1 MLEQNKALIRRFY
14 AEVVNGRKDEL
25 IDEMIAEDFDDHDAR
40 DKGRE
45 HFKTLYHVMIRIFPD
60 IQASLQDL
68 IAEGDEVVA
77 RVEFTATQA
86 DSFRGFPATN
96 RQITYSG
103 MDIFRIKDGKL
114 TERWAQRDF
123 LGMLE
128 RLGHISRTG

>member
-1 MLEQNKALIRRFY
+1 MLEQNKALVRRFY
-14 AEVVNGRKDEL
+14 DEVVNRRKDEL
-25 IDEMIAEDFDDHDAR
+25 IDEMIAEDFDDHAAR

-45 HFKTLYHVMIRIFPD
+45 HFKTLYHIMIRIFPD
-60 IQASLQDL
+60 IQVVLQDL

-96 RQITYSG
+96 RQVAYSG
-103 MDIFRIKDGKL
+103 MDIFRIQDGKL
-114 TERWAQRDF
+114 AERWAQRDF

-128 RLGHISRTG
+128 KLGHISRV

>member
-25 IDEMIAEDFDDHDAR
+25 IDEMIAEDFDDHAAR

-45 HFKTLYHVMIRIFPD
+45 HFKTLYHVMMRIFPD

>member
-1 MLEQNKALIRRFY
+1 MLEQNKALVRRFY
-14 AEVVNGRKDEL
+14 DEVVNRRKDEL
-25 IDEMIAEDFDDHDAR
+25 IDEMIAEDFDDYAAR

-60 IQASLQDL
+60 IQVVLQDL

-96 RQITYSG
+96 RQVAYSG
-103 MDIFRIKDGKL
+103 MDIFRIQDGKL
-114 TERWAQRDF
+114 AERWAQRDF

-128 RLGHISRTG
+128 KLGHISRV

>member
-14 AEVVNGRKDEL
+14 EEVVNQRKVEL
-25 IDEMIAEDFDDHDAR
+25 IDEMIAEEFDDHAAR

-45 HFKTLYHVMIRIFPD
+45 HFKTLYHIMIRIFPD
-60 IQASLQDL
+60 IQAVLQDL
-68 IAEGDEVVA
+68 IAEGDKVVA

-96 RQITYSG
+96 RQVAYYG

-114 TERWAQRDF
+114 VERWAQRDF

-128 RLGHISRTG
+128 KLGHISRT

>member
-25 IDEMIAEDFDDHDAR
+25 IDEMIAEDFDDHAAR

>member
-25 IDEMIAEDFDDHDAR
+25 IDEMIAEDFDDHAAR

-128 RLGHISRTG
+128 RLGHISRPG

>member
-1 MLEQNKALIRRFY
+1 MLEQNKALVRRFY
-14 AEVVNGRKDEL
+14 DEVVNRRKDEL
-25 IDEMIAEDFDDHDAR
+25 IDEMIAEDFDDHAAR

-45 HFKTLYHVMIRIFPD
+45 HFKTLYHIMIRIFPD
-60 IQASLQDL
+60 IQAVLQDL

-96 RQITYSG
+96 RQVAYSG
-103 MDIFRIKDGKL
+103 MDIFRIQDGKL
-114 TERWAQRDF
+114 AERWAQRDF

-128 RLGHISRTG
+128 KLGHISRV

>member
-25 IDEMIAEDFDDHDAR
+25 IDEMIAEDFDDHAAR

-123 LGMLE
+123 LGRLE

>member
-25 IDEMIAEDFDDHDAR
+25 IDEMIAEDFDDHAAR

-86 DSFRGFPATN
+86 DSVRGFPATN

>member
-25 IDEMIAEDFDDHDAR
+25 IDEMIAEDFDDHAAR

-86 DSFRGFPATN
+86 DSCRGFPATN
-96 RQITYSG
+96 RQITYSW

>member
-25 IDEMIAEDFDDHDAR
+25 IDEMIAEDFDDHAAR

-128 RLGHISRTG
+128 RLGHISRTA